1 MYKLE
6 RKGLINV
13 TFKIKQE
20 ANQGV
25 SHVDSWEKRQEE
37 EAALAKVPTQEEKC
51 SSLCGREQQ
60 EI

>member
-1 MYKLE
+1 M
-6 RKGLINV
+6 
-13 TFKIKQE
+13 TFKIKQ